1 MPWWWLI
8 QLVVAVA
15 LAVIAYALTPKPKKG
30 KPAATKDLDNPTA
43 EAGRPIPVVFGSI
56 NVKGVNV
63 LWYGDKGKKEY
74 EVKA

>member
-15 LAVIAYALTPKPKKG
+15 LAVIAYALAPKPKKQ
-30 KPAATKDLDNPTA
+30 KPPATKDLDNPTA
-43 EAGRPIPVVFGSI
+43 DAGRPIPVVFGSI
-56 NVKGVNV
+56 NVTGPNV
-63 LWYGDKGKKEY
+63 LWYGDKGKREY